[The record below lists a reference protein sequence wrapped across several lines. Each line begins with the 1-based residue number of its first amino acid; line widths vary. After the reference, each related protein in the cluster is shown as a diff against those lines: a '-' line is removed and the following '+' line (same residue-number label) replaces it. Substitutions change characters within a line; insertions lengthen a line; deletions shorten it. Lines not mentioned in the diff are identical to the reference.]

1 MPRIS
6 LQIMLGISIALAT
19 FYFWQPADLR
29 TPDAETAER
38 RNDLPKTYLHN
49 IRRWHYDEKGQLAD
63 IMEAVQAQDFASTRE
78 TLFSQPRI
86 YSHDGNDRTWS
97 ASAEEGRMRHG
108 PQTLYL
114 RRKVQL
120 LNDQTGARLDTRAM
134 TLNLRNKTA
143 VSRVPVTITQ
153 GENQTRAD
161 GMVADLNLE
170 QIRLQPNVESIYV
183 PPPR

>member
-6 LQIMLGISIALAT
+6 LQILLGISIALAT

-38 RNDLPKTYLHN
+38 RTALPKTYLHN
-49 IRRWHYDEKGQLAD
+49 IRSWHYDDTGQLAE
-63 IMEAVQAQDFASTRE
+63 IMEAVEARDFPDTRE
-78 TLFSQPRI
+78 TLLTQPRV

-108 PQTLYL
+108 PQTLLL
-114 RRKVQL
+114 RREVKLV
-120 LNDQTGARLDTRAM
+120 NDQTGARLETRAM
-134 TLNLRNKTA
+134 TLNLRHKTA
-143 VSRVPVTITQ
+143 VSRVPVTISQ
-153 GENQTRAD
+153 GENLTRAN

-170 QIRLQPNVESIYV
+170 QIRLQPDVESIYA